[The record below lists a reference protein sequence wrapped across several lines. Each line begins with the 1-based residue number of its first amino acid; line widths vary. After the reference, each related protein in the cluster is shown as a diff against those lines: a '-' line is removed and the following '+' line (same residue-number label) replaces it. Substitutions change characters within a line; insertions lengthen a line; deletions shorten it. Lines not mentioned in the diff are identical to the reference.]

1 MDGIEKITAK
11 IAADAQAEIDAL
23 TAQAQQEAAGITADF
38 QAQAEAL
45 KQELRAKGEKAA
57 AEREERM
64 ASVAQLERR
73 KAELEAKQALLDRS
87 FDRALEKLCSLKDAE
102 YVDLLARLIVEA
114 SATGREE
121 VLFSQ
126 ADRDRVGAA
135 AVKRANEL
143 LAKKAGVKAPEVKT
157 GSGKLDALVEK
168 VGKAVTATSAIAQGT
183 ALLTLAE
190 DTRPMRGGFILR
202 EGKVEVNCA
211 FETLVRLQRT
221 EMAGEVAKILFGGKS

>member
-23 TAQAQQEAAGITADF
+23 TAQAEKEAADITADF
-38 QAQAEAL
+38 QARAEAL
-45 KQELRAKGEKAA
+45 KRELGAQGEKTA

-73 KAELEAKQALLDRS
+73 KEELAAKQALLDRA

-121 VLFSQ
+121 VVFSQ
-126 ADRDRVGAA
+126 ADRARVGEA

-143 LAKKAGVKAPEVKT
+143 LAEKAGVQVPEVKT
-157 GSGKLDALVEK
+157 GSGKLDAIVEK
-168 VGKAVTATSAIAQGT
+168 VGKAVTAATAVAKGT
-183 ALLTLAE
+183 AMLTLSE

-202 EGKVEVNCA
+202 DGRVEVNCA

-221 EMAGEVAKILFGGKS
+221 EMAGQVAKTLFDGNS

>member
-11 IAADAQAEIDAL
+11 IAADAQSEIDAL
-23 TAQAQQEAAGITADF
+23 TAQAKQEAADITADF
-38 QAQAEAL
+38 QAQAAAL
-45 KQELRAKGEKAA
+45 KRELRAKGEQAA
-57 AEREERM
+57 AERGERM

-73 KAELEAKQALLDRS
+73 KAELAAKQALLDRS

-102 YVDLLARLIVEA
+102 YIDLLARLIAEA

-126 ADRDRVGAA
+126 TDRARVGKA
-135 AVKRANEL
+135 AVAKANEL
-143 LAKKAGVKAPEVKT
+143 LAKKAGIQVPEVKT
-157 GSGKLDALVEK
+157 GKGKKLDAIVEK
-168 VGKAVTATSAIAQGT
+168 VGKAVTAASAMAQGT

-190 DTRPMRGGFILR
+190 ETRPMKGGFILR
-202 EGKVEVNCA
+202 DGKVEVNCA

-221 EMAGEVAKILFGGKS
+221 EMAGEVAKTLFGES